1 MGVREGPVAQ
11 VGTPNLVPT
20 TEIVVDVDVDG
31 SDLRSELA
39 LSRREEVSVEQSE
52 SRSHRK

>member
-1 MGVREGPVAQ
+1 MGVREEPDAQ

-20 TEIVVDVDVDG
+20 TEIG

-39 LSRREEVSVEQSE
+39 LSRRVVVSVEQSE
-52 SRSHRK
+52 F

>member
-1 MGVREGPVAQ
+1 MGVREQPDAQ

-20 TEIVVDVDVDG
+20 TEILVDG

-39 LSRREEVSVEQSE
+39 LSRRVVVSVEQSE
-52 SRSHRK
+52 FW

>member
-39 LSRREEVSVEQSE
+39 LSRRVEVSVEQSE
-52 SRSHRK
+52 F